1 MRIKEVAELAG
12 ISIRTLRHYDEIG
25 LLKPA
30 EVSPSGY
37 RHYSEENLKTLQ
49 QILFFKELGFPLQ
62 KIKEIME
69 SPSFDRLGALEL
81 QRHLLIEKKNRL
93 GNMIALIEKTIQSE
107 KEGMEMS
114 SEEKFV
120 GFRFDSNPYAR
131 EAREKWG
138 DQAVDAAEAKM
149 ATLGG
154 DEKLALADEMN
165 EIYRE
170 LAAIRHTDPRAQ
182 EAQTAIRKWFDF
194 LNRHFGDYTPE
205 AFKGLGQM
213 YIEDSRFTKNIDQF
227 GTGLAAFM
235 AAAMAAFA
243 NQTHQ

>member
-12 ISIRTLRHYDEIG
+12 VSIRTLRHYDDIG

-62 KIKEIME
+62 KIKEIIE
-69 SPSFDRLGALEL
+69 SPSFDRIRALEL
-81 QRHLLIEKKNRL
+81 QRHLLIEKQKRL
-93 GNMIALIEKTIQSE
+93 AKMIALIEKTIQSE

-114 SEEKFV
+114 SEEKFAV
-120 GFRFDSNPYAR
+120 FRFDNNPYER

-138 DQAVDAAEAKM
+138 DQAVNAAEAGI
-149 ATLGG
+149 AGLTG
-154 DEKLALADEMN
+154 DEKSALAAEMN
-165 EIYRE
+165 GIYRE

-182 EAQTAIRKWFDF
+182 GAQIAIRKWFDF
-194 LNRHFGDYTPE
+194 LNRHFGNYTSE

-227 GTGLAAFM
+227 GEGLATFM
-235 AAAMAAFA
+235 AAAMAEFA
-243 NQTHQ
+243 NQTEE